1 MDEEDGRAVPKYDL
15 GAIDKVRNS
24 GRETEAVTR
33 AKMRE
38 NGTKIALLLAYF
50 KKMQYFCRKLR
61 ENNKIAIIH
70 ENSYHRSRE
79 RGDEPASRF

>member
-1 MDEEDGRAVPKYDL
+1 MKKTKRTAERGERTAEPLPKYDL
-15 GAIDKVRNS
+15 GAITKY
-24 GRETEAVTR
+24 ETA
-33 AKMRE
+33 AKMPPK
-38 NGTKIALLLAYF
+38 GTKIALLLAYF

-79 RGDEPASRF
+79 RGDEPAPRF